1 MFGLFKQN
9 DFLGIDIGTTTIK
22 IVELKKQK
30 GKLKL
35 ADYGILEKYGHLE
48 RINDA
53 IQTSSFKLLE
63 ESTALLLQKVLVQMK
78 PETKKT
84 YMALPSFSS
93 FVSLVEFPQMTN
105 KEIAQA
111 IKYQAG
117 QYIPIPLKEVTLDWY
132 PVEKKGEKIKIL
144 LVAVPTDTIQRY
156 VKVATLAK
164 LNLRELELETV
175 AVARLFGKKE
185 QEPIAIVDI
194 GGRTTSISV
203 VDQGTLRLSHNIDTA
218 GGDLTQVIA
227 SGMGIDPLRAEK
239 LKRAYGLNIRNR
251 GEINI
256 VHLLI
261 PLLDVIKR
269 ETEKAINNYYLR
281 SKVTVKKVLLT
292 GGGSCLRGIEDY
304 YSKSLS
310 LPVLRADPFN
320 QGLVSYDPQFAPIIR
335 DIGPTLTTACA
346 VASHS

>member
-9 DFLGIDIGTTTIK
+9 NFLGIDIGTTAIK
-22 IVELKKQK
+22 IVELKKRK
-30 GKLKL
+30 GKLEL

-63 ESTALLLQKVLVQMK
+63 ESTALLLQKLLVQIK

-93 FVSLVEFPQMTN
+93 FVSLIELPQMTN

-111 IKYQAG
+111 VKYQAG
-117 QYIPIPLKEVTLDWY
+117 QYIPMPLKEVTLDWY
-132 PVEKKGEKIKIL
+132 SIEKKEGKVKIL
-144 LVAVPTDTIQRY
+144 LVAIPTDTIKRY
-156 VKVATLAK
+156 VEIATLAK

-175 AVARLFGKKE
+175 AVARLLGKKE
-185 QEPIAIVDI
+185 KAPVALVDI
-194 GGRTTSISV
+194 GGRTTSISII
-203 VDQGTLRLSHNIDTA
+203 DQGALRLSHNIDTA

-239 LKRAYGLNIRNR
+239 LKRAYGLNIQNR

-256 VHLLI
+256 VRLLT

-269 ETEKAINNYYLR
+269 EVEKAINNYYLR
-281 SKVTVKKVLLT
+281 SKVTVKKVILT
-292 GGGSCLRGIEDY
+292 GGGSCLRGIEEY
-304 YSKSLS
+304 YSKSFS

-320 QGLVSYDPQFAPIIR
+320 QGLISYDPRLAPIIR
-335 DIGPTLTTACA
+335 DIGPTLTTSCA
-346 VASHS
+346 VVFRS